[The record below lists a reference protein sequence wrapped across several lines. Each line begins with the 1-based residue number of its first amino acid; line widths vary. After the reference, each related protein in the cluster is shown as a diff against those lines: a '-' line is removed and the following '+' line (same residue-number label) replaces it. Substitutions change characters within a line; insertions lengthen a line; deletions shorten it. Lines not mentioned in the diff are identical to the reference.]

1 MVAPCYIANLSGP
14 LLITDPAQV
23 TFTITLTTLAGL
35 TGNTALTTAFYTD
48 PNGMLAADPTPIV
61 QQSQNATAALVG
73 AGNAPIAP
81 NPGGAVVVTNSVTSL
96 ISGFVDTPVTQ
107 RVDDYSTTIE
117 AVLNGGSTVYT
128 QTFSA
133 PFGDPSVQAA
143 IAAAGAILSGDG
155 ATFGAPQQTS
165 SMTSITGSQLTFQV
179 TGQTPTGA
187 QEVSTETVF
196 GPAFLAVGD
205 ELTDLFT
212 VIAGQTEINVN
223 TENFLRHRPQ
233 RHHHQHFSDESDV

>member
-1 MVAPCYIANLSGP
+1 MRARTIFVAGLLTAPALPALAATIYPNACLPTVVAPCYIANLSGP

-96 ISGFVDTPVTQ
+96 SSGFVDTPVTQ
-107 RVDDYSTTIE
+107 RVDDYLHYDRGRAERRIDRIHSD
-117 AVLNGGSTVYT
+117 VLSALRRPLRASGDRGGRLRHSLRRWRNIRRTAANFEHDEHHRQPTYFPGYRPNPPRVRRK
-128 QTFSA
+128 SA
-133 PFGDPSVQAA
+133 PKPYSARPPLPSAM
-143 IAAAGAILSGDG
+143 S
-155 ATFGAPQQTS
+155 
-165 SMTSITGSQLTFQV
+165 
-179 TGQTPTGA
+179 
-187 QEVSTETVF
+187 
-196 GPAFLAVGD
+196 
-205 ELTDLFT
+205 
-212 VIAGQTEINVN
+212 
-223 TENFLRHRPQ
+223 
-233 RHHHQHFSDESDV
+233 